1 MLCTNLPG
9 SHLCCIVASCTGQC
23 DMLIASISHLCC
35 IFSSSFSVAL
45 QYKFYANFTCVVFQV
60 KELQKATRII
70 QALCSEAKGQ
80 KRMPV
85 ACKVPAVKRSMEK
98 FVFCVKALLHGASHG
113 NSFWMGK
120 F

>member
-60 KELQKATRII
+60 KELQKATRVI
-70 QALCSEAKGQ
+70 QALCSEAKVRLVILLDWRASVLCSLIMSFLIFQ
-80 KRMPV
+80 F
-85 ACKVPAVKRSMEK
+85 SL
-98 FVFCVKALLHGASHG
+98 KARLALFQFSVRQ
-113 NSFWMGK
+113 
-120 F
+120 